1 MKGVRIIATTGIWK
15 IEKRLDHVIDYT
27 TNIEKTLNS
36 DYGKEAYY
44 ELHNLDEYAEADFK
58 TEKQYYVSALNC
70 CVESAYEEMQLTK
83 KQYGKTG
90 GILGFHAFQSFK
102 EGEVTPEQA
111 HAIGVKLAQEMW
123 GDRFEVIVSTH
134 LNTKHYHNHFVIN
147 SVSFKDGKR
156 YYDKRE
162 TYARLRQLSDSLCEE
177 YGLSVLEEK
186 PCRNSKINYAN
197 YYKGYVEKNN
207 YYTTT
212 KEDVDRAIA
221 QAYSY
226 KDFECLM
233 KAMDYELIYRGSRL
247 SVRRDPYKKHIR
259 IERSFG
265 YDYSI
270 DRIKERIEVEQAPR
284 VPFIEEYGNKKRP
297 KTYTPF
303 KKQKHTG
310 LYALYLHYCYLLKVF
325 PTEYPNKRLSPEI
338 RADLKE
344 LDKISKQ
351 TELLVSNKLD
361 TYEQFFAFKTQKT
374 KELDSLLDKRSKL
387 WYKHKKSKNPSEK
400 ESIRNE
406 IDLLNKEINPLREE
420 VVLCDGIEERT
431 PKMEQNVSDFEE
443 KKDKEVKNNEL
454 IK

>member
-1 MKGVRIIATTGIWK
+1 MATTGIWK
-15 IEKRLDHVIDYT
+15 IEKRLDHVLDYT

-36 DYGKEAYY
+36 DYGKEAYK
-44 ELHNLDEYAEADFK
+44 ELHNVIEYAEADFK
-58 TEKQYYVSALNC
+58 TENQFYVTGLNC
-70 CVESAYEEMQLTK
+70 SAQSAYEEMLITK
-83 KQYGKTG
+83 KQYNKTG
-90 GILGFHAFQSFK
+90 GILGFHAFQSFA

-111 HAIGVKLAQEMW
+111 HAIGVRLAQEMW

-162 TYARLRQLSDSLCEE
+162 TYARLRQLSDSLCED

-226 KDFECLM
+226 RDFESLM

-284 VPFIEEYGNKKRP
+284 VPFIEEYGNKKRTR
-297 KTYTPF
+297 TYTPF

-310 LYALYLHYCYLLKVF
+310 IYALYLHYCYLLKVF

-431 PKMEQNVSDFEE
+431 PKMEQNVSDFED
-443 KKDKEVKNNEL
+443 KKDKEVKNNEF

>member
-1 MKGVRIIATTGIWK
+1 MLI
-15 IEKRLDHVIDYT
+15 
-27 TNIEKTLNS
+27 
-36 DYGKEAYY
+36 
-44 ELHNLDEYAEADFK
+44 
-58 TEKQYYVSALNC
+58 
-70 CVESAYEEMQLTK
+70 TK
-83 KQYGKTG
+83 KQYDKTG
-90 GILGFHAFQSFK
+90 GILGFHAFQSFA

-284 VPFIEEYGNKKRP
+284 VPFIEEYGNKKKT

-406 IDLLNKEINPLREE
+406 IDLLNKKINPLREE

-431 PKMEQNVSDFEE
+431 PKMEQNVSDFED

>member
-1 MKGVRIIATTGIWK
+1 MATTKIWK
-15 IEKRLDHVIDYT
+15 IEKRLDNVVDYVVNEKK
-27 TNIEKTLNS
+27 TNADS
-36 DYGKEAYY
+36 YY
-44 ELHNLDEYAEADFK
+44 NLHKVAEYVKASYK
-58 TEKQYYVSALNC
+58 TEKQLYVTAINC
-70 CVESAYEEMQLTK
+70 SEDNVVQEMMETK
-83 KQYGKTG
+83 KLFDKED
-90 GILGFHAFQSFK
+90 GILAFHAFQSFK

>member
-1 MKGVRIIATTGIWK
+1 MATTGIWK

-36 DYGKEAYY
+36 DYGKEAYK
-44 ELHNLDEYAEADFK
+44 ELHNVIEYAEADFK
-58 TEKQYYVSALNC
+58 TENQYYVSSLNC
-70 CVESAYEEMQLTK
+70 SVESAYEEMLITK
-83 KQYGKTG
+83 QQYNKTG
-90 GILGFHAFQSFK
+90 GILGFHAFQSFA

-111 HAIGVKLAQEMW
+111 HAIGVRLAQEMW

-134 LNTKHYHNHFVIN
+134 LNTKHIHNHFVIN

-197 YYKGYVEKNN
+197 YYKGYIEKNN

-212 KEDVDRAIA
+212 KEDIDRAIA

-226 KDFECLM
+226 RDFECLM
-233 KAMDYELIYRGSRL
+233 KAMDYDLIYRGSRL
-247 SVRRDPYKKHIR
+247 SVVREPYKKHIR

-270 DRIKERIEVEQAPR
+270 DRIKERIEIEQAPR
-284 VPFIEEYGNKKRP
+284 IPFIDEYGNKKRS
-297 KTYTPF
+297 KTYTPY
-303 KKQKHTG
+303 KKQKHKG

-338 RADLKE
+338 RVELKE

-351 TELLVSNKLD
+351 TDLLVSNKLD
-361 TYEQFFAFKTQKT
+361 TYEQFC
-374 KELDSLLDKRSKL
+374 
-387 WYKHKKSKNPSEK
+387 
-400 ESIRNE
+400 
-406 IDLLNKEINPLREE
+406 
-420 VVLCDGIEERT
+420 V
-431 PKMEQNVSDFEE
+431 
-443 KKDKEVKNNEL
+443 
-454 IK
+454 

>member
-1 MKGVRIIATTGIWK
+1 MRIIATTGIWK

-44 ELHNLDEYAEADFK
+44 ELHNLEEYKDSDFK

-70 CVESAYEEMQLTK
+70 SVESAYEEMQLTK
-83 KQYGKTG
+83 QQYRKTG

-111 HAIGVKLAQEMW
+111 HEIGVKLAQEMW

-162 TYARLRQLSDSLCEE
+162 TYAKLRQLSDSLCEE

-186 PCRNSKINYAN
+186 ACKNSNINYQN
-197 YYKGYVEKNN
+197 YYNGYVKKDN
-207 YYTTT
+207 YYTIA
-212 KEDVDRAIA
+212 KEDLDRAIA

-226 KDFECLM
+226 KDFEMLM
-233 KAMDYELIYRGSRL
+233 KAMDYELIYRGKGL
-247 SVRRDPYKKHIR
+247 SIRRDPYNKNIR
-259 IERSFG
+259 IARSFG
-265 YDYSI
+265 ADYSV
-270 DRIKERIEVEQAPR
+270 DRIKERIETEHDIR
-284 VPFIEEYGNKKRP
+284 IPFIEEYGKKSNKKSYVP
-297 KTYTPF
+297 YH
-303 KKQKHTG
+303 KQKHKG

-325 PTEYPNKRLSPEI
+325 PTEYPKKRLSPSI
-338 RADLKE
+338 RAELKE
-344 LDKISKQ
+344 LDNISKQ

-361 TYEQFFAFKTQKT
+361 TYEHFFAFKEQKS
-374 KELDSLLDKRSKL
+374 KELDELLDKREKL
-387 WYKHKKSKNPSEK
+387 WLKHNKSKNKEEK
-400 ESIRNE
+400 QNIRQEINLLSNE
-406 IDLLNKEINPLREE
+406 INKLREE
-420 VVLCDGIEERT
+420 VVLCEQVEERT
-431 PKMEQNVSDFEE
+431 PKMEQNVKEFEE
-443 KKDKEVKNNEL
+443 VQVKEVNKDEL

>member
-1 MKGVRIIATTGIWK
+1 MATTGIWK
-15 IEKRLDHVIDYT
+15 ITKRLDHVINYT
-27 TNIEKTLNS
+27 TNAEKTINS
-36 DYGKEAYY
+36 DYGKEIYK
-44 ELHNLDEYAEADFK
+44 ELHNVIEYSEADFK
-58 TEKQYYVSALNC
+58 IENQYYVSSLNC
-70 CVESAYEEMQLTK
+70 SVESAYEEMLITK
-83 KQYGKTG
+83 KQYNKTG
-90 GILGFHAFQSFK
+90 GILGFHSFQSFK
-102 EGEVTPEQA
+102 ENEVTPEQA
-111 HAIGVKLAQEMW
+111 HTIGVRLAEEMW

-134 LNTKHYHNHFVIN
+134 LNTKHIHNHFVIN

-186 PCRNSKINYAN
+186 SCKNSGINYAN
-197 YYKGYVEKNN
+197 YYKNYVYRNN

-212 KEDVDRAIA
+212 KEDIDRAIA

-233 KAMDYELIYRGSRL
+233 KAMDYELIYRGTRL
-247 SVRRDPYKKHIR
+247 SVRREPYKKNIR

-265 YDYSI
+265 YDYNI
-270 DRIKERIEVEQAPR
+270 DRIKERIEIEQAPR
-284 VPFIEEYGNKKRP
+284 VPFIEEYGNKKYP
-297 KTYTPF
+297 KIYIPF

-361 TYEQFFAFKTQKT
+361 TYEQFFSFKTQIT
-374 KELDSLLDKRSKL
+374 KELDELVNKREMLWQKHNKTKDISKKQVIREEITLLS
-387 WYKHKKSKNPSEK
+387 
-400 ESIRNE
+400 
-406 IDLLNKEINPLREE
+406 NKITPLREE

-431 PKMEQNVSDFEE
+431 PKMEQKVNDYEE
-443 KKDKEVKNNEL
+443 REVNKNEF

>member
-1 MKGVRIIATTGIWK
+1 MATTGIWK

-36 DYGKEAYY
+36 DYGKEAYK
-44 ELHNLDEYAEADFK
+44 ELHNVIEYAEADFK
-58 TEKQYYVSALNC
+58 TENQYYVSSLNC
-70 CVESAYEEMQLTK
+70 SVESAYEEMLITK
-83 KQYGKTG
+83 QQYNKTG
-90 GILGFHAFQSFK
+90 GILGFHAFQSFV

-111 HAIGVKLAQEMW
+111 HAIGVKLAKEMW

-134 LNTKHYHNHFVIN
+134 LNTKHIHNHFVIN

-212 KEDVDRAIA
+212 KEDIDRAIA

-226 KDFECLM
+226 RDFECLM

-247 SVRRDPYKKHIR
+247 SVVREPYK
-259 IERSFG
+259 
-265 YDYSI
+265 
-270 DRIKERIEVEQAPR
+270 
-284 VPFIEEYGNKKRP
+284 KKRP
-297 KTYTPF
+297 KTYTPY
-303 KKQKHTG
+303 KKQKHKG

-338 RADLKE
+338 RVELKE

-351 TELLVSNKLD
+351 TDLLVSNKLD

-374 KELDSLLDKRSKL
+374 KELDNLLDKRSKL
-387 WYKHKKSKNPSEK
+387 WYRHKKAKSQSEK

-406 IDLLNKEINPLREE
+406 IDLLNKEITPLREE

-431 PKMEQNVSDFEE
+431 PKMEQNVKDFEE
-443 KKDKEVKNNEL
+443 QKDREVKDNEH
-454 IK
+454 IR

>member
-1 MKGVRIIATTGIWK
+1 MLFRST
-15 IEKRLDHVIDYT
+15 
-27 TNIEKTLNS
+27 
-36 DYGKEAYY
+36 
-44 ELHNLDEYAEADFK
+44 
-58 TEKQYYVSALNC
+58 KQ
-70 CVESAYEEMQLTK
+70 
-83 KQYGKTG
+83 QYNKTG
-90 GILGFHAFQSFK
+90 GILGFHAFQSFV

-111 HAIGVKLAQEMW
+111 HAIGVKLAKEMW

-134 LNTKHYHNHFVIN
+134 LNTKHIHNHFVIN

-212 KEDVDRAIA
+212 KEDIDRAIA

-226 KDFECLM
+226 RDFECLM

-247 SVRRDPYKKHIR
+247 SVVREPYKKHIR

-284 VPFIEEYGNKKRP
+284 IPFIDEYGNKKRP
-297 KTYTPF
+297 KTYTP
-303 KKQKHTG
+303 
-310 LYALYLHYCYLLKVF
+310 
-325 PTEYPNKRLSPEI
+325 
-338 RADLKE
+338 
-344 LDKISKQ
+344 
-351 TELLVSNKLD
+351 
-361 TYEQFFAFKTQKT
+361 
-374 KELDSLLDKRSKL
+374 
-387 WYKHKKSKNPSEK
+387 
-400 ESIRNE
+400 
-406 IDLLNKEINPLREE
+406 
-420 VVLCDGIEERT
+420 
-431 PKMEQNVSDFEE
+431 
-443 KKDKEVKNNEL
+443 
-454 IK
+454 

>member
-1 MKGVRIIATTGIWK
+1 MIIIATTGIWK

-44 ELHNLDEYAEADFK
+44 ELHNLEEYKESDFK
-58 TEKQYYVSALNC
+58 TEKQCYVSALNC

-83 KQYGKTG
+83 KQYSKTG

-111 HAIGVKLAQEMW
+111 HTIGVKLAQEMW

-134 LNTKHYHNHFVIN
+134 QNTKHIHNHFVIN

-162 TYARLRQLSDSLCEE
+162 TYAKLRQLSDSLCEE

-186 PCRNSKINYAN
+186 PCKNSNINYAN
-197 YYKGYVEKNN
+197 YYKSYVDRNN

-212 KEDVDRAIA
+212 REDIDRAIA

-226 KDFECLM
+226 KDFEYLM

-270 DRIKERIEVEQAPR
+270 DRIKERIEVEHAVR
-284 VPFIEEYGNKKRP
+284 EPFIEEYGNKKNK
-297 KTYTPF
+297 KTYVPYH
-303 KKQKHTG
+303 KQKHKG

-338 RADLKE
+338 RAELKE

-361 TYEQFFAFKTQKT
+361 TYEQFFAFKEQKS
-374 KELDSLLDKRSKL
+374 KELDQLLDKRDKL
-387 WYKHKKSKNPSEK
+387 WYKHKKSKNKEEK
-400 ESIRNE
+400 QSIRNE
-406 IDLLNKEINPLREE
+406 IDMLSNKIKPLREE

-431 PKMEQNVSDFEE
+431 PKVEKDIKDFEE
-443 KKDKEVKNNEL
+443 QKEREVNKNEL